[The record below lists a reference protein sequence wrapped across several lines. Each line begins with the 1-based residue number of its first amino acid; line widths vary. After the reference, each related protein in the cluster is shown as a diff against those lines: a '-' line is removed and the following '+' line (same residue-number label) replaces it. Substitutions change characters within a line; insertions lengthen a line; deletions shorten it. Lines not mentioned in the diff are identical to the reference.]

1 MKTGS
6 RVEGGREALLIP
18 SLRERPQHE
27 LNLCYSLEI
36 HTRER
41 PWKAAI
47 ISSTAHGTTCLINYS
62 LP

>member
-1 MKTGS
+1 MKIGS
-6 RVEGGREALLIP
+6 REEGGREALLIP

-27 LNLCYSLEI
+27 LNLCYSPEI

-47 ISSTAHGTTCLINYS
+47 ISSAAHGTTCLINYS
-62 LP
+62 PP